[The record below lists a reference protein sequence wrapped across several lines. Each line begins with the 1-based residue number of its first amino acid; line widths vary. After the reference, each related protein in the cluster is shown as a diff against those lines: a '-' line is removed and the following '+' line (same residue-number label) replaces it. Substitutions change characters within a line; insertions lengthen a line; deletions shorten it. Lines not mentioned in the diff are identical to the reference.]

1 MRQFPCQNNHIQKRF
16 AHQQHWHPALPPSL
30 VVRAHTKQCPSWVSW
45 SRLEFGTTCIPDY
58 MEILVLGCSA
68 KFDINSC
75 KICSCFFRFVL
86 LHLFVQG
93 KMLVSNHIAKRNNKH
108 RYEDRSNIEEL
119 PKKMLHPVPVI
130 SNPDLTRGSKGGLFC
145 ESSNYGICVMVRLP
159 ILDIRW
165 NSSVYQPPC
174 KNLQIYIIYNHW
186 LLQ

>member
-159 ILDIRW
+159 ILDIR
-165 NSSVYQPPC
+165 
-174 KNLQIYIIYNHW
+174 
-186 LLQ
+186 